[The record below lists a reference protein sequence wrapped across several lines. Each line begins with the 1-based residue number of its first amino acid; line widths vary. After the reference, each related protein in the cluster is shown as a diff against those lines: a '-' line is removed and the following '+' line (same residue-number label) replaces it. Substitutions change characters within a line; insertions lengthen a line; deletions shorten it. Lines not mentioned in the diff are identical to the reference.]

1 MIRTAANRL
10 HDAGVPFEFVL
21 ERETESTRP
30 YNRLV
35 REVCNSFSYGISGK

>member
-1 MIRTAANRL
+1 
-10 HDAGVPFEFVL
+10 VL